1 MPNTK
6 LTSVKSE
13 VKYEFQVILGLDL
26 PSLKGWYQLAAFIY
40 KNCTLMSSEQ
50 HADSCLWAAWQI
62 LMHLPQKHSN

>member
-26 PSLKGWYQLAAFIY
+26 PSLKG
-40 KNCTLMSSEQ
+40 
-50 HADSCLWAAWQI
+50 
-62 LMHLPQKHSN
+62 